1 MVESSETTK
10 QRKLEEEKSG
20 STSAITSVADRNA
33 PNTMVQE
40 TKDAELVIESSEQLE
55 VVQSFDQLGLNE

>member
-1 MVESSETTK
+1 MVESLETTK

-20 STSAITSVADRNA
+20 STSAITSVAERNA
-33 PNTMVQE
+33 QNNMVQE
-40 TKDAELVIESSEQLE
+40 TKDSELVIESSEQLE